1 MLQMI
6 DNGYPSRRT
15 ATRIFLL
22 TSVYSKRFKR
32 DREDM
37 YTYSDEFETL
47 LAKVESMGDE
57 KEILESQKSLLLLT
71 SMEEK

>member
-1 MLQMI
+1 M
-6 DNGYPSRRT
+6 
-15 ATRIFLL
+15 
-22 TSVYSKRFKR
+22 YSKRFKR